1 MDKPKIALFF
11 INLKTIRENSMK
23 TDSETTH
30 VRRVSHW
37 KLYLLIMTIVFV
49 IVFVLALNL
58 GFAPISFSDI
68 LKILVKQVPVIDNL
82 VDSSSVSRTAEVIIM
97 QIRLPRIICGALVG
111 AALATAGVIYQGIF
125 RNPMADPYTIG
136 ASTGA
141 TLGAALVIVLGVGVS
156 LLGVNTLQILAFV
169 GSITTVLL
177 VYNISRVGSKVPV
190 TTLLLTGIAVSLFQT
205 AIVTYI
211 KVIAEE
217 NLLHSLTFW
226 IIGSL
231 APTENWNDVWSI
243 LPLILIGIAVS
254 FLFSRDL
261 NILALGEDQA
271 QHLGVDIEKVKR
283 ILLISGALIT
293 AASVSI
299 SGLIVFV
306 GLVIPHLTRV
316 VIGPDHR
323 ILLPTSAIVG
333 ASFLMI
339 CDAVARVTMGSGEAP
354 VGIITALSGAPF
366 FIYLLRR
373 RRKGYLM

>member
-1 MDKPKIALFF
+1 
-11 INLKTIRENSMK
+11 MK
-23 TDSETTH
+23 TDDSETVH
-30 VRRVSHW
+30 LRRVSNW
-37 KLYLLIMTIVFV
+37 KLYLVLMTFVLV

-58 GFAPISFSDI
+58 GFAHIPFVDI
-68 LKILVKQVPVIDNL
+68 LKILVKQVPGIGNL
-82 VDSSSVSRTAEVIIM
+82 VDSSNIPQISEVIIV
-97 QIRLPRIICGALVG
+97 QIRLPRVICGALVG

-156 LLGVNTLQILAFV
+156 IFGVNTLPILAFI
-169 GSITTVLL
+169 GSISTVLL
-177 VYNISRVGSKVPV
+177 VYNISKVGSRVPI
-190 TTLLLTGIAVSLFQT
+190 TTLLLTGIAISLFQN
-205 AIVTYI
+205 AIVTFL

-217 NLLHSLTFW
+217 RLLHGLVFW
-226 IIGSL
+226 IIGTL
-231 APTENWNDVWSI
+231 APTENWSFVWAI
-243 LPLILIGIAVS
+243 LPFILIGIAVS
-254 FLFSRDL
+254 YLFSRDL

-271 QHLGVDIEKVKR
+271 QHLGVEIEKVKW
-283 ILLISGALIT
+283 ILLISGALMT
-293 AASVSI
+293 AAAVSI

-323 ILLPTSAIVG
+323 VLLPTSAIVG

-339 CDAVARVTMGSGEAP
+339 CDAVARVIMGSGEAP

-373 RRKGYLM
+373 RKRGYMT

>member
-1 MDKPKIALFF
+1 
-11 INLKTIRENSMK
+11 MK
-23 TDSETTH
+23 TDSEKAH
-30 VRRVSHW
+30 LRRVSHW
-37 KLYLLIMTIVFV
+37 KLYLLIMTIIFA
-49 IVFVLALNL
+49 IVFVLALNI
-58 GFAPISFSDI
+58 GFAHIPFSDI
-68 LKILVKQVPVIDNL
+68 LKILFKQVPVVSNL
-82 VDSSSVSRTAEVIIM
+82 VDSSSVSQTAEVIIM
-97 QIRLPRIICGALVG
+97 RIRLPRIICGALVG
-111 AALATAGVIYQGIF
+111 AALATAGVTYQGIF

-141 TLGAALVIVLGVGVS
+141 TLGAALVIVLGVGIS

-169 GSITTVLL
+169 GSLTTVLL
-177 VYNISRVGSKVPV
+177 VYNISRVGSRVPV

-205 AIVTYI
+205 AIVTYL

-217 NLLHSLTFW
+217 TLLHSLTFW

-231 APTENWNDVWSI
+231 APTENWNDVWAI
-243 LPLILIGIAVS
+243 LPFILIGIAVS
-254 FLFSRDL
+254 YLFSRDL

-271 QHLGVDIEKVKR
+271 QHLGVEIEKVKR

-293 AASVSI
+293 AAAVSI

-323 ILLPTSAIVG
+323 VLLPTSAIVG

-339 CDAVARVTMGSGEAP
+339 CDAIARVIMGSGEAP

-373 RRKGYLM
+373 KRKGYEM